1 MRIEMRGVD
10 FGYGS
15 ERVLRGIDLD
25 LDSTGLVCIVG
36 PNGVGKSTLIRLMLG
51 LYKPDAGTVLLDG
64 RNISSLS
71 SREIAKVMGYVPVG
85 SNSVFAMTV
94 LDTVMMG
101 RHPHHRAG
109 TASDLDWKIVK
120 RSINMM
126 GILDLAMK
134 DSNELSA
141 GQHQKMSI
149 AKGLAQTPRVLILDE
164 PTSNLDVR
172 HQLQVT
178 ERLRDIAK
186 ENGMTVI
193 MVSHDLN
200 TSAKYADLIV
210 MMAPPGVIHRVGTP
224 EEVLTAQSISEIYGV
239 ECSVVD
245 SNGRPH
251 VILERALDDDEIRA
265 KGAEIRERTDA

>member
-1 MRIEMRGVD
+1 MRIEMKNVD

-15 ERVLRGIDLD
+15 EKVLHGIDLD
-25 LDSTGLVCIVG
+25 LDSTGLICIVG

-51 LYKPDAGTVLLDG
+51 LYKPNNGTVLLDG
-64 RNISSLS
+64 HDISELS
-71 SREIAKVMGYVPVG
+71 PKEIAKVMGYVPVG

-94 LDTVMMG
+94 MDTVMMG
-101 RHPHHRAG
+101 RHPHRRAG
-109 TASDLDWKIVK
+109 STSDLDWKIVK
-120 RSINMM
+120 RSLNMM

-134 DSNELSA
+134 NSNELSA

-200 TSAKYADLIV
+200 TSSKYADQVV
-210 MMAPPGVIHRVGTP
+210 MMAPPGVIYRIGTP
-224 EEVLTAQSISEIYGV
+224 GEVLTAESISEIYGV

-251 VILERALDDDEIRA
+251 VILERALDDEEIRQRNSRNSTA
-265 KGAEIRERTDA
+265 

>member
-1 MRIEMRGVD
+1 MRIEMKDVD

-15 ERVLRGIDLD
+15 EKVLHGINLD

-51 LYKPDAGTVLLDG
+51 LYKPNNGTVLLDG
-64 RNISSLS
+64 HDISKLS
-71 SREIAKVMGYVPVG
+71 SKEIAKVMGYVPVG
-85 SNSVFAMTV
+85 SSSVFAMTV
-94 LDTVMMG
+94 MDTVMMG
-101 RHPHHRAG
+101 RHPHRRAG
-109 TASDLDWKIVK
+109 TTSEMDWKIVK
-120 RSINMM
+120 RSLNMM
-126 GILDLAMK
+126 GILGLSMK
-134 DSNELSA
+134 NSNELSA

-200 TSAKYADLIV
+200 TSSKYADLVV
-210 MMAPPGVIHRVGTP
+210 MMAPPGVIYKIGSP
-224 EEVLTAQSISEIYGV
+224 EEVLTAESISEIYGV

-251 VILERALDDDEIRA
+251 VILERALDDEEIHQKNTR
-265 KGAEIRERTDA
+265 RDAVKNP